1 MMFML
6 QNFKGLIAVL
16 LYCTLI
22 TFAIIS
28 SNVAQKELEAS
39 VQRRMAE
46 MQQDQLAANTLVT
59 SLMENLKGEYNSLKK
74 QLTNMPGEITSALH
88 NSNWGCSNTKDTA
101 PQNGVPIKFP
111 YGLNGYYAKG
121 TKHYDWW
128 DRSLQGTTYLWE
140 PETFDYFHRF
150 IKENTTYVGFGEWI
164 GPTILFAAYLNPKQL
179 FGLEPDP
186 IAFDDLIKN
195 VAVNPQVKHKITV
208 ERVCI
213 SNTTGTFTFTGN
225 GGSGSVI
232 NGIGQ
237 NGVNTFDVECFPL
250 LDYLRMKGALTTDVF
265 IKVDTEGAEVLVIP
279 SCYDWLKVLN
289 PKPTLFISM
298 HNTLSSQSKEVQRK
312 FKEVLQLYKYYGEAA
327 PGREGGKPFTK
338 EDLCQWCDIIATD
351 FVERLPSE
359 IQSLTKSNTTIPVAN
374 KA

>member
-1 MMFML
+1 ML

-22 TFAIIS
+22 TFALIS

-39 VQRRMAE
+39 LHRRMAE
-46 MQQDQLAANTLVT
+46 MEKDQEHSGTQIN
-59 SLMENLKGEYNSLKK
+59 SLIENLEKKLK
-74 QLTNMPGEITSALH
+74 NIPGEVASALH
-88 NSNWGCSNTKDTA
+88 NSNWGCSNTENTA
-101 PQNGVPIKFP
+101 PPANGVPIKFP
-111 YGLNGYYAKG
+111 FDLKGYYAKG
-121 TKHYDWW
+121 TKHFEWW
-128 DRSLQGTTYLWE
+128 DRSLQGASLWE

-186 IAFDDLIKN
+186 VAFDDLVKN
-195 VAVNPQVKHKITV
+195 VAVNPQVKHKITL

-213 SNTTGTFTFTGN
+213 SNTTGTFRFTGN
-225 GGSGSVI
+225 GGSGSVL

-237 NGVNTFDVECFPL
+237 NGDNTFDVECFPL

-279 SCYDWLKVLN
+279 SCYDWLKVMN

-298 HNTLSSQSKEVQRK
+298 HNTLSQQSEEVQRK
-312 FKEVLQLYKYYGEAA
+312 FKQVLQLYKYYGEAA
-327 PGREGGKPFTK
+327 PGRMGGKPFTK
-338 EDLCQWCDIIATD
+338 ENLCEWCDIIATD
-351 FVERLPSE
+351 FVERLA
-359 IQSLTKSNTTIPVAN
+359 TKS
-374 KA
+374 